1 MNTTAEVYLW
11 GSRIG
16 IIHQDINKPYSSFE
30 YDKDFLKSGIEL
42 SPLRMPLGGAIYEFP
57 SLAGEPFFG
66 MPGLVADS
74 LPGRFGNAL
83 IEEWLSSLGKSLS
96 DFTAID
102 RLCYTG
108 KRGMGALE
116 YVPVTSDIRDIDET
130 INVSKMV
137 KFASDILERRESIAM
152 KADGN
157 LTYSQLVQVG
167 SSAGGARAKALIAW
181 NETTNEVRS
190 GQTLLG
196 PGFDYW
202 LMKFDNVSKNGDHG
216 LEDKPE
222 YTLIEYAYYL
232 MAKKAGITM
241 SECRIYR
248 SEGDSHFMT
257 KRFDRVN
264 GEKLHMQSLGAL
276 AHISYQ
282 EPGICS
288 YELAAMYMNEL
299 GVPYKEIEQFYRRMV
314 FNCLAV
320 NQDDHVKNIS
330 FIMDR
335 TGTWSLSPAYDITFS
350 YNPSNRW
357 LRAHQM
363 TINGKT
369 TEITKIDLLAAGSQM
384 GLKAR
389 RCKDIISEVLSA
401 VEDFSI
407 FAEQAGI
414 SEKAYTYID
423 SIISRQISL
432 SKDLRFT

>member
-1 MNTTAEVYLW
+1 M
-11 GSRIG
+11 
-16 IIHQDINKPYSSFE
+16 PYSSFE
-30 YDKDFLKSGIEL
+30 YDRDFLKSGIEL
-42 SPLRMPLGGAIYEFP
+42 SPLRMPLGGAIYKFP

-116 YVPVTSDIRDIDET
+116 YVPATSDIRDIDET

-137 KFASDILERRESIAM
+137 KFASDILERRESIVM

-335 TGTWSLSPAYDITFS
+335 TGTWRLSPAYDITFS
-350 YNPSNRW
+350 YDPNNKW

-369 TEITKIDLLAAGSQM
+369 TEITNADLLAAGSQM

-414 SEKAYTYID
+414 SEKTYTYID